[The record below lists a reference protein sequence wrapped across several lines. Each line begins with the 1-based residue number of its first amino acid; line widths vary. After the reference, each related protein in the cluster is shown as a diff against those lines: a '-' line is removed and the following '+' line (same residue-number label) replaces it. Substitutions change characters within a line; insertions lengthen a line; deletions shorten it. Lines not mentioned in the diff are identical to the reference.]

1 MQIKDNVFV
10 VTGASSGIGR
20 STAIALADRG
30 AKVAL
35 LARSTARWKNWRSS
49 FPAVFLSQ

>member
-1 MQIKDNVFV
+1 MQIENRVFL

-20 STAIALADRG
+20 STATALSDRG

-35 LARSTARWKNWRSS
+35 TAASTPW
-49 FPAVFLSQ
+49 